1 MCYNASM
8 GKEKYYVFLDIDG
21 VLWDWKWRI
30 SEVKNG
36 RVRGGGI
43 VSDFNPASVG
53 ALNNL
58 IETLS
63 NNYDVRLVVS
73 STWRISMGLTEKALR
88 KNGVI
93 IPNDVLDRTPLTV
106 RRGARGEEIIAYLYD
121 KENRSNYVIID
132 DEEFDYETYLKKSS
146 IIKTDIYLGAL
157 EQGMVD
163 DWLKNN
169 NLLDSPANE

>member
-1 MCYNASM
+1 M
-8 GKEKYYVFLDIDG
+8 I
-21 VLWDWKWRI
+21 
-30 SEVKNG
+30 
-36 RVRGGGI
+36 
-43 VSDFNPASVG
+43 FND
-53 ALNNL
+53 
-58 IETLS
+58 E
-63 NNYDVRLVVS
+63 
-73 STWRISMGLTEKALR
+73 
-88 KNGVI
+88 
-93 IPNDVLDRTPLTV
+93 LDRTPLTV

-132 DEEFDYETYLKKSS
+132 DEEFDYETYFRKSS